1 MFVWMS
7 ACNFELHSSQR
18 NFKRIGT
25 HMLEQFAVQIDTC
38 FLSAYLLMG
47 SCFRTEILH
56 SMRFQNPN
64 IYASVP
70 CNSFFSLSTKLPVVH
85 NFILVVVFVGPIIL
99 ALISLVSKP
108 FCIRQDRH
116 LILIKYV
123 TPNAARVWCKK
134 NEVQGMVQRFVWQL
148 SKELYTESGLL
159 WECPA

>member
-70 CNSFFSLSTKLPVVH
+70 CNSSFPYLQNCRWFH
-85 NFILVVVFVGPIIL
+85 NFILVVVFVGSIIL

-123 TPNAARVWCKK
+123 TPNGVRV
-134 NEVQGMVQRFVWQL
+134 
-148 SKELYTESGLL
+148 
-159 WECPA
+159 